1 MALRCSDPVYNSAEP
16 KIIRPYCD
24 DALCFNTSTAGEQSP
39 SFSVSDTKATFRIVI
54 FVALGSVTYG
64 YCASIIATTL
74 GQPSFITY
82 FELDRRSN
90 ASDLIGATNGLFQ
103 VGGLLGT
110 LSCMKSADWLGCR
123 KALFAASIVTTI
135 GGALQAGSV
144 HIGMYIVA
152 RLITGIG
159 IGALVTLV
167 PLYQSEVAPPKIR
180 SLLVGIHGVM
190 ICVGYTSASWVGV
203 GFYFVQAG
211 GAQWRLPLAIQ
222 AIWPTLLAMG
232 VMFLP
237 ESPRWLL
244 DRDCFDEAYLS
255 FKRVRAETSD
265 SFLNDEDAIR
275 ADFAVLHSH
284 ILHEKQQRLSTWD
297 LFRLPEYRQR
307 LGIGFIMMVGA
318 QTTGT
323 QIINNYGP
331 LLYANL
337 GFDTVRQLIIQA
349 GWISVS
355 PFGNWL
361 NALTM
366 DRVGRVKM
374 LIIEHGGRG
383 AASAAVFFLF
393 LHVALYASTIDATSY
408 IYASEIFPTPVRAKG
423 LSLSISGLFL
433 SALALLQGAPTGF
446 ANIGWKYYLVCI
458 VATSAVIFVIWW
470 KFPETKMMSLEDI
483 GALFTNSAEPVGEKE
498 STKVRRNSLNEDM
511 EKDIK
516 MRRQEDCEKGGG
528 GSHWEA
534 ACLIGD

>member
-1 MALRCSDPVYNSAEP
+1 MALSA
-16 KIIRPYCD
+16 
-24 DALCFNTSTAGEQSP
+24 STL
-39 SFSVSDTKATFRIVI
+39 RLLIVI

-74 GQPSFITY
+74 GQPSFISY
-82 FELDRRSN
+82 FELDTRPN

-103 VGGLLGT
+103 VGGLFGT
-110 LSCMKSADWLGCR
+110 LSCMKSADWLGRR
-123 KALFAASIVTTI
+123 KALFVASIVTTI

-152 RLITGIG
+152 RLITGLG

-180 SLLVGIHGVM
+180 GMLVGIHGVM
-190 ICVGYTSASWVGV
+190 ICVGYTSASWIGV
-203 GFYFVQAG
+203 AFYFVQAA
-211 GAQWRLPLAIQ
+211 GAQWRIPLAVQ
-222 AIWPTLLAMG
+222 AVWPACLAMG
-232 VMFLP
+232 VLFLP

-244 DRDCFDEAYLS
+244 DRDRFDEAYSS
-255 FKRVRAETSD
+255 FKQVRAETSD
-265 SFLNDEDAIR
+265 SFLGDEDAIR
-275 ADFAVLHSH
+275 ADFALLHSQ
-284 ILHEKQQRLSTWD
+284 ILEEKKEQLSTMD
-297 LFRLPEYRQR
+297 LFRLPGYRKR
-307 LGIGFIMMVGA
+307 VGIGFIMMVGA

-331 LLYANL
+331 MLYANL

-355 PFGNWL
+355 PFGNGL
-361 NALTM
+361 NALIV

-374 LIIEHGGRG
+374 LLIGLSGCVLVLVGEVITLSQFEKHGGNG

-393 LHVALYASTIDATSY
+393 MHVAVFASTIDATSY

-458 VATSAVIFVIWW
+458 CATSAIIVVVWW
-470 KFPETKMMSLEDI
+470 KFPETKMMSLEEI
-483 GALFTNSAEPVGEKE
+483 GALFPDSSKAITEKE
-498 STKVRRNSLNEDM
+498 SGKDRHNSSEDEA
-511 EKDIK
+511 EKDQSQVEVE
-516 MRRQEDCEKGGG
+516 RVH
-528 GSHWEA
+528 S
-534 ACLIGD
+534 